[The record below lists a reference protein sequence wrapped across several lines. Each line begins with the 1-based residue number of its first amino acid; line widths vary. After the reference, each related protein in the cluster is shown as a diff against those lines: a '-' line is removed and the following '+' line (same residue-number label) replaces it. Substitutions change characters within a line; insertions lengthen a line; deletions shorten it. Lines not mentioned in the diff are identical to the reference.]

1 MKRAIQFLQ
10 ELTPIIPMEIPL
22 DLGLGLIE
30 KILENFYLFYRSMYR
45 NPTHKRGTLKPE
57 SLESI
62 RIGNEYDLQRMVYS
76 LLLPLFPT
84 ARILSLKS
92 SVPVTV

>member
-1 MKRAIQFLQ
+1 
-10 ELTPIIPMEIPL
+10 
-22 DLGLGLIE
+22 
-30 KILENFYLFYRSMYR
+30 MYR
-45 NPTHKRGTLKPE
+45 NPTYKRGTLRPE
-57 SLESI
+57 SLKSI
-62 RIGNEYDLQRMVYS
+62 RIGNEYDLQRMMYS